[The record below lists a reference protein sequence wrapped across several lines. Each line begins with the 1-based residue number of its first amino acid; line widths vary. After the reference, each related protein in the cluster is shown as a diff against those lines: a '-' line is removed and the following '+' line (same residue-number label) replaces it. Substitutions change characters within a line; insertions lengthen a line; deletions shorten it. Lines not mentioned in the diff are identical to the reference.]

1 MKRQYIVAMAVS
13 AVTGLMVSCGNFQMP
28 ESISVRTNAELKVP
42 LGTATPPDEFFE
54 KVSTKTLKD
63 LFTDAT
69 KNLDGFQVA
78 LYDYQDQE
86 NSQVQNFLLR
96 MKMKEPLSLGDF
108 GDQINGLNL
117 ESMIGDS
124 ISFPEVD
131 QTITAGSAVTFN
143 QEMSIALPDFSD
155 KLKTCSG
162 LGTIPF
168 PTFTEGTAGIA
179 AALMPDINVRAGE
192 NTVSFDRIYYSSGNI
207 KLTFGTSSNYSSD
220 FELKVRAKIMEG
232 STAISESPLQ
242 DITKNQELLI
252 PINIENGLPQQ
263 FGIKFDVEASGGD
276 PAKSHTITLS
286 ANVDNPTPK
295 KITNITA
302 NVSDL
307 GIDESSFDQ
316 SKTVSL
322 GGNLPSMIKSAS
334 FDDAKLSIQVTNPE
348 GWSGIDLIID
358 GGNPTISG
366 NGISSQTWSSTD
378 KGGNY
383 LINKEFTWGATLD
396 PSQLGNMT
404 VNVKPRFNDGKIENA
419 TIELKG
425 GSTSVS
431 IPCNIAFALTKIKN
445 ATVDL
450 TELGLDTINQSVNMP
465 EDARQY
471 TDIIESITFPEYQTD
486 ANGNDSSTGLD
497 GFGLRCEIMNTFP
510 SNIPI
515 HIQALKKKNNA
526 SQYYL
531 DRNETIASGSSAST
545 VDWTCHETIQFGDTL
560 DFKVEIPNA
569 SNFSVSNITLGDSYS
584 LKFAVKKIVC
594 DWDAIKLDLTSL
606 MDDLNLSNSEGIS
619 LPISIKELMS
629 GLGDISELHLDDEIK
644 KLKFRTLP
652 MYLFAEAPSVLS
664 DISFGGKLYMKYKK
678 TIGDVTT
685 TWYKDLLSSI
695 PLQDSPTDA
704 TMTTKTIR
712 TVDPVQWP
720 ENTDALV
727 VANKNDT
734 GNIAY
739 YLENPSIPAIDMKDL
754 FSMTDAEDIRLMYDI
769 SGNGNMSTIYRSKL
783 EGTSELKIGIDMAML
798 LSLDFNLSAPI
809 RLDVM
814 KIANKDYDTKDENGQ
829 YKDLLNRTEPSSF
842 AEYAD
847 YADFIEKCYIS
858 YGIKNE
864 LIPGT
869 GFSLAVKVTDEA
881 SGLGKNGKPKEI
893 VFKNG
898 EGSLEFTREEIKSI
912 MTSYPFHPNIVVQL
926 GRDLNSG
933 ESTSYAS
940 PERFYLSREGMNG
953 GSSSLSARLA
963 AVVKMSDDKPITVW
977 QK

>member
-1 MKRQYIVAMAVS
+1 MAVS

-96 MKMKEPLSLGDF
+96 LKMKEPLSLGDF

-162 LGTIPF
+162 LGTFQI
-168 PTFTEGTAGIA
+168 PTFTERTAGI

-207 KLTFGTSSNYSSD
+207 KLTFGTADYSSD
-220 FELKVRAKIMEG
+220 FELKVKAKIMEG

-276 PAKSHTITLS
+276 PAKSHIITLS

-366 NGISSQTWSSTD
+366 NGISSQTWNSAD

-404 VNVKPRFNDGKIENA
+404 VNVKPRFKDGKIKNA

-471 TDIIESITFPEYQTD
+471 TDIIESITFPEHQTD
-486 ANGNDSSTGLD
+486 ANGNFSSTELD

-560 DFKVEIPNA
+560 DFNVEIPNA

-695 PLQDSPTDA
+695 PLPDSPTDA
-704 TMTTKTIR
+704 TMTTRTIR

-769 SGNGNMSTIYRSKL
+769 SGNGNTSTIYRSKL

-809 RLDVM
+809 RVDVM

-829 YKDLLNRTEPSSF
+829 YKDLFNRTQPSSF

>member
-1 MKRQYIVAMAVS
+1 MAVS

-155 KLKTCSG
+155 KLTNYEVQNLNINYLPEIGADFTTVLPEATVKAG
-162 LGTIPF
+162 GGKV
-168 PTFTEGTAGIA
+168 TF
-179 AALMPDINVRAGE
+179 
-192 NTVSFDRIYYSSGNI
+192 SRIYYSSGKI
-207 KLTFGTSSNYSSD
+207 KLTFTSDKPYSGD
-220 FELKVRAKIMEG
+220 YHLELK
-232 STAISESPLQ
+232 AIIFDTDGITQLSKSNGGDWQ
-242 DITKNQELLI
+242 DITQNNTLVI
-252 PINIENGLPQQ
+252 PLNIAQGLPEE
-263 FGIKFDVEASGGD
+263 FKIKLFAQSTGGNST
-276 PAKSHTITLS
+276 KIHSITGTGEFE
-286 ANVDNPTPK
+286 DIMPT
-295 KITNITA
+295 KITNVTA

-404 VNVKPRFNDGKIENA
+404 VNVKPRFKDGKIKNA

-471 TDIIESITFPEYQTD
+471 TDIIESITFPEHQTD
-486 ANGNDSSTGLD
+486 ANGNESSTGLD

-594 DWDAIKLDLTSL
+594 DWDAIILDLTSL

-695 PLQDSPTDA
+695 PLPEDSPTDA
-704 TMTTKTIR
+704 TMTTRTIR

-769 SGNGNMSTIYRSKL
+769 SGNGNTSTIYRSKL

-858 YGIKNE
+858 YGIKND

>member
-1 MKRQYIVAMAVS
+1 
-13 AVTGLMVSCGNFQMP
+13 
-28 ESISVRTNAELKVP
+28 
-42 LGTATPPDEFFE
+42 
-54 KVSTKTLKD
+54 
-63 LFTDAT
+63 
-69 KNLDGFQVA
+69 
-78 LYDYQDQE
+78 
-86 NSQVQNFLLR
+86 
-96 MKMKEPLSLGDF
+96 GD
-108 GDQINGLNL
+108 LNL

-124 ISFPEVD
+124 FSFPEVN
-131 QTITAGSAVTFN
+131 QTVTAGSPVTFD
-143 QEMSIALPDFSD
+143 QSIPISLPDFSD
-155 KLKTCSG
+155 KLTNCSG

-168 PTFTEGTAGIA
+168 PPFTEGTAGIA
-179 AALMPDINVRAGE
+179 ASLMPDVNVRAGGTE
-192 NTVSFDRIYYSSGNI
+192 VSFDRIYYSSGNI
-207 KLTFGTSSNYSSD
+207 KLTFGTSNYSSD

-232 STAISESPLQ
+232 DVTISESPLQ
-242 DITKNQELLI
+242 DITKNQILLI
-252 PINIENGLPQQ
+252 PINKENGLPQQ
-263 FGIKFDVEASGGD
+263 FGIKFDVVASGGD
-276 PAKSHTITLS
+276 SAKAHNITLS
-286 ANVDNPTPK
+286 ATVDNPTPT
-295 KITNITA
+295 KITNVTA

-307 GIDESSFDQ
+307 GIDQTNFDQ

-322 GGNLPSMIKSAS
+322 GGNLPSMIKRAS

-358 GGNPTISG
+358 GGHPTISG
-366 NGISSQTWSSTD
+366 DGISSQNWESTD

-404 VNVKPRFNDGKIENA
+404 VNVKPRFKDGKIENA

-471 TDIIESITFPEYQTD
+471 TDIIESITFPEHQTD
-486 ANGNDSSTGLD
+486 ASGNVSSTRLD

-515 HIQALKKKNNA
+515 HIQALKKKNNT

-569 SNFSVSNITLGDSYS
+569 SNFPISNITLGDSYS
-584 LKFAVKKIVC
+584 IKFAVKKIVC
-594 DWDAIKLDLTSL
+594 DWDAINLDLTSL
-606 MDDLNLSNSEGIS
+606 MDDMNLSNSEGIPI
-619 LPISIKELMS
+619 PISIKELMS
-629 GLGDISELHLDDEIK
+629 GLGDISELHIDDEIK

-695 PLQDSPTDA
+695 PLPDSLTDA
-704 TMTTKTIR
+704 TMTTRTIR

-739 YLENPSIPAIDMKDL
+739 YL
-754 FSMTDAEDIRLMYDI
+754 
-769 SGNGNMSTIYRSKL
+769 
-783 EGTSELKIGIDMAML
+783 
-798 LSLDFNLSAPI
+798 
-809 RLDVM
+809 
-814 KIANKDYDTKDENGQ
+814 
-829 YKDLLNRTEPSSF
+829 
-842 AEYAD
+842 
-847 YADFIEKCYIS
+847 
-858 YGIKNE
+858 
-864 LIPGT
+864 
-869 GFSLAVKVTDEA
+869 
-881 SGLGKNGKPKEI
+881 
-893 VFKNG
+893 
-898 EGSLEFTREEIKSI
+898 
-912 MTSYPFHPNIVVQL
+912 
-926 GRDLNSG
+926 
-933 ESTSYAS
+933 
-940 PERFYLSREGMNG
+940 
-953 GSSSLSARLA
+953 
-963 AVVKMSDDKPITVW
+963 
-977 QK
+977 

>member
-1 MKRQYIVAMAVS
+1 MAVS

-162 LGTIPF
+162 LGTFTISL
-168 PTFTEGTAGIA
+168 FTEGTAGIT

-366 NGISSQTWSSTD
+366 NGISSQTWNSAD

-404 VNVKPRFNDGKIENA
+404 VNVKPRFKDGKIKNA

-486 ANGNDSSTGLD
+486 ANGNFSSTRLD

-569 SNFSVSNITLGDSYS
+569 SNFPVSNITLGDSYS

-594 DWDAIKLDLTSL
+594 DWDAIILDLTSL

-695 PLQDSPTDA
+695 PLPDSPTDA
-704 TMTTKTIR
+704 TMTTRTIR

-829 YKDLLNRTEPSSF
+829 YKDLFNRTQPSSF
-842 AEYAD
+842 DEYAD

-858 YGIKNE
+858 YGIKND